1 VYEFVL
7 LMERQQEQQQQQQ
20 QGQQQQQQQP
30 LQNLINFSMPQEN
43 RYCTK
48 TFIKIL

>member
-1 VYEFVL
+1 
-7 LMERQQEQQQQQQ
+7 MERQQEQQQGQQQ
-20 QGQQQQQQQP
+20 QLQQQQQP

-43 RYCTK
+43 RYCTR

>member
-1 VYEFVL
+1 
-7 LMERQQEQQQQQQ
+7 MERQQEQQQQQQ
-20 QGQQQQQQQP
+20 QGQQQQLQQQP

-43 RYCTK
+43 GYCTR

>member
-1 VYEFVL
+1 MYEFVL